1 MTEYRTVVVRGA
13 KTVAEERRE
22 KAVLVGVDRPGLRWP
37 VESSLAELER
47 LADTA
52 GADTVGV
59 VTQKLDTLNPRTFVG
74 SGKVCNHI
82 AELCRLDRSR
92 PDHFRRRAYPV
103 PAVQPREI
111 G

>member
-13 KTVAEERRE
+13 KTVAEERCE

-52 GADTVGV
+52 AFDTVRGFPQQRGTV
-59 VTQKLDTLNPRTFVG
+59 KPPTLILGALVGGIAAACG
-74 SGKVCNHI
+74 SGRTSLM
-82 AELCRLDRSR
+82 AFD
-92 PDHFRRRAYPV
+92 
-103 PAVQPREI
+103 
-111 G
+111 